1 METLSVVDLTAEPA
15 PLAAVERLAAG
26 AKVVVLPFPPAGDA
40 REFGRLVRAVK
51 RAKVVAVVAHPFFGR
66 PAWAKVMECLASGV
80 LGSLEHLDIDL
91 REPLLENKTVGRGEA
106 ASRFTRRLDRSGRG
120 LWPALDFALRLPS
133 GLPPLCFNETPDAC
147 ELCSVADPA
156 SAAPLSPVIRLTW
169 KPSRDGEPT
178 ERLLIQGVTGRLEL
192 IADRHHAAT
201 VRMVLA
207 TGHELTADVPEFSPT
222 QLVIAWAR
230 HAAGHGL
237 TGGPFV
243 LARLAP
249 LYDWLARA

>member
-26 AKVVVLPFPPAGDA
+26 ANVVVLPFPPARDA
-40 REFGRLVRAVK
+40 REFGRLLRVVK
-51 RAKVVAVVAHPFFGR
+51 RAKVVAVVAHPLFGR

-80 LGSLEHLDIDL
+80 LGPLERLDLDL
-91 REPLLENKTVGRGEA
+91 RETSLGDKTAGSDPDT
-106 ASRFTRRLDRSGRG
+106 SRFTRHLDRSGRG
-120 LWPALDFALRLPS
+120 LWPALDFALRLPF
-133 GLPPLCFNETPDAC
+133 GLPPLCLNETPDAC

-156 SAAPLSPVIRLTW
+156 SAVPLSPVIRLTW
-169 KPSRDGEPT
+169 KPSRDGEPA
-178 ERLLIQGVTGRLEL
+178 ERLLIQGAAGRLEL

-207 TGHELTADVPEFSPT
+207 TGHERTADVPEFSPT